1 MEDSLNGRDY
11 CAPQKLENGEAPMLC
26 YSYGCHTATSLN
38 LNVGNKQWGYVAI
51 RSAPEIAQSGW

>member
-1 MEDSLNGRDY
+1 MVWTIVRFELVGVGY
-11 CAPQKLENGEAPMLC
+11 GEAPMLC

-38 LNVGNKQWGYVAI
+38 LNVGKKQWGYAAI